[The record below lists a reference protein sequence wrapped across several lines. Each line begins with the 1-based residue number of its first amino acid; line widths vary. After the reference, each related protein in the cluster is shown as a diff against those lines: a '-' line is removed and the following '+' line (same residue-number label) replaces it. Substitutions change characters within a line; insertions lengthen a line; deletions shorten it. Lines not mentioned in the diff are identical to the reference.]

1 MFPRDFERRP
11 MNEPDRFPMS
21 PGAEAIMTRRQRW
34 QARKNPP
41 MAKPIRYDDPKG
53 GYQQPGVA
61 TGEVMQ
67 NASGPSTV
75 DPRTGSVREQT
86 MFPGGLNRE
95 NAEVR
100 KPGSIMDAIRDI
112 RSQNGGAAAI
122 LARRRQQGRVD

>member
-11 MNEPDRFPMS
+11 LMNSEPDRFPMS

-53 GYQQPGVA
+53 GYQQPGVP

-67 NASGPSTV
+67 NANDTTAV
-75 DPRTGSVREQT
+75 DPRTGSVRAQQ
-86 MFPGGLNRE
+86 MFPNGVGMAG
-95 NAEVR
+95 AEVR
-100 KPGSIMDAIRDI
+100 KPASVYDAIRNI
-112 RSQNGGAAAI
+112 GSQNSGAAAI
-122 LARRRQQGRVD
+122 LARRRQRLA